1 MTLLLIIV
9 LIACSLLM
17 VVAWRV
23 QQSSGNSSWVD
34 VAWTFGTGLA
44 GIALTLTPL
53 HHAPLTVR
61 QIVVSVIVAIWSLRL
76 GIHIMRRALRGK
88 DDPRYA
94 KLKESW
100 GDSYGWKMPGFLQLQ
115 ALSVF
120 MLACFIMLAGRN
132 PAPGFV
138 TLDVLAL
145 LVAVLSIGGEAIS
158 DEQVHR
164 FASDP
169 ANKGKICE
177 AGLWGWSR
185 HPNYF
190 FEWLIWVAYALFAI
204 AGFGSGSDWGWG
216 WIAWLG
222 PVVMYLVLVHASGI
236 PPTEE
241 HMLQSRGEAF
251 RDYQRRV
258 SKFVPLPPK
267 APAKARIA

>member
-1 MTLLLIIV
+1 MTFLLIIV

-17 VVAWRV
+17 LVAWRV

-34 VAWTFGTGLA
+34 VAWTFGTGAA
-44 GIALTLTPL
+44 GIALALYPL
-53 HHAPLTVR
+53 RAGGLSTR
-61 QIVVSVIVAIWSLRL
+61 QIVVALIVAIWSLRL
-76 GIHIMRRALRGK
+76 GIHIARRALRGK

-94 KLKESW
+94 KLRETW
-100 GDSYGWKMPGFLQLQ
+100 GQSYGWKMPAFLQIQ

-120 MLACFIMLAGRN
+120 VLACFIMLAGRN
-132 PAPGFV
+132 PAPGFGA
-138 TLDVLAL
+138 LDILAL
-145 LVAVLSIGGEAIS
+145 IVAIASIGGEAVS

-164 FASDP
+164 FASNP

-177 AGLWGWSR
+177 IGLWGWSR

-204 AGFGSGSDWGWG
+204 SGFAWGWG

-222 PVVMYLVLVHASGI
+222 PAIMYGVLVYASGI

-258 SKFVPLPPK
+258 SKFLPLPPK
-267 APAKARIA
+267 PQRGTGAS

>member
-9 LIACSLLM
+9 LIACSALM
-17 VVAWRV
+17 VLAWRV
-23 QQSSGNSSWVD
+23 QQSTGNSSWVD

-44 GIALTLTPL
+44 GIALTLWPL
-53 HHAPLTVR
+53 GAAGLSAR
-61 QIVVSVIVAIWSLRL
+61 QIVVSLIVAVWSLRL
-76 GIHIMRRALRGK
+76 GIHILRRALRGK

-94 KLKESW
+94 RLRETW
-100 GDSYGWKMPGFLQLQ
+100 GQSYAWKMPAFLQVQ

-120 MLACFIMLAGRN
+120 ILACFIMLAGRN
-132 PAPGFV
+132 PAGGFGV
-138 TLDVLAL
+138 LDVIAL
-145 LVAVLSIGGEAIS
+145 IVAIVSIGGEAVS

-164 FASDP
+164 FSSNP
-169 ANKGKICE
+169 ANKGLICE
-177 AGLWGWSR
+177 DGLWGWSR

-204 AGFGSGSDWGWG
+204 AGFAWGWG

-241 HMLQSRGEAF
+241 HMLQSRGDAF

-258 SKFVPLPPK
+258 SKFLPLPPK
-267 APAKARIA
+267 GRAS